1 MFLHTMLQIQNPNVV
16 IIHKIKMKYVN
27 IVKTSWA
34 ALESNSL
41 LSWSFLSVD
50 FGEDVLLVLDVT
62 GGKQSQLLVRL
73 TWTGLDLDWSLTT
86 MRAVMIYHSYQ
97 ICDNHRM
104 ALKKRRY
111 PAIQVVN

>member
-1 MFLHTMLQIQNPNVV
+1 MFLNTMLQIQNPNVV

-62 GGKQSQLLVRL
+62 GGRQSQLLVRL
-73 TWTGLDLDWSLTT
+73 TWTGMDLDWSLTT
-86 MRAVMIYHSYQ
+86 MRVVRFIIYIRFVTTIAWHLRKE
-97 ICDNHRM
+97 D
-104 ALKKRRY
+104 
-111 PAIQVVN
+111 IQLFR